1 LIGLSSVFDKK
12 VGDFK
17 KIGFESPCR
26 MKAEESERLFLKKG
40 GVLYGCV
47 CCKEEWKSISAEY

>member
-12 VGDFK
+12 VGDFL

-26 MKAEESERLFLKKG
+26 MKAEESERLFKYKG
-40 GVLYGCV
+40 G
-47 CCKEEWKSISAEY
+47 K

>member
-12 VGDFK
+12 VGDFL

-26 MKAEESERLFLKKG
+26 MKAEESERLFTTKG
-40 GVLYGCV
+40 GYHEQKRVPI
-47 CCKEEWKSISAEY
+47 CKKKVV